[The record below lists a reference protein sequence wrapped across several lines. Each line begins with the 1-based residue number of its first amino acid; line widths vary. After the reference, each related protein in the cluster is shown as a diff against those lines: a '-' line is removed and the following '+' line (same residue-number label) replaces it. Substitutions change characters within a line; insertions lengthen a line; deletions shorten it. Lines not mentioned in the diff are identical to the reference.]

1 MGKRFSSSFPSR
13 PTTTTSRM
21 ALSASRGV
29 MRGLVAR
36 GRQFCTSRSSKAVI
50 DAEARKANFD
60 RSAVHPVYFKLKEK
74 QAAMKGVMN
83 VPVHLKGGSRTRFC
97 STSPLLWPSTAL
109 PTLSQRST
117 PCHTHPRRNKERE
130 LSRQNLFQ

>member
-1 MGKRFSSSFPSR
+1 MGIKTKAVFQRFSTSFPSR
-13 PTTTTSRM
+13 PTTTTTSRM

-74 QAAMKGVMN
+74 QAAMKGGMN
-83 VPVHLKGGSRTRFC
+83 VPVHLKGGSKDRVLFNFTV
-97 STSPLLWPSTAL
+97 AL
-109 PTLSQRST
+109 ALYCFANTLSTIYTMSY
-117 PCHTHPRRNKERE
+117 PPKKE
-130 LSRQNLFQ
+130 